1 MSKPVGG
8 TVPPPRSRFV
18 TLTDTFYRMAH
29 SHDHIHGHH
38 HHGEDTTEGRLW
50 ISIFLNLVIT
60 LAEFVGGIISN
71 SLSLL
76 SDALHNLNDT
86 ASLGIS
92 LVARK
97 ISKKQANR
105 EKTFG
110 YKRAEI
116 IGAFINLITLVIIA
130 LFLVKEGVER
140 FYNPQPIDGLIM
152 FIVAIIGLLGNV
164 ITAVLL
170 FSKSK
175 ENINI
180 RSAYV
185 HILSDAFSSVGVII
199 AGWLILEYQLY
210 IIDTILT
217 LIIAGYILWQSYYML
232 KKTIN
237 ILMESTPQEINI
249 EQVTDA
255 MKSVSKV
262 LDIHHV
268 HVWRLDE
275 QNILLESHVVID
287 EDQLANMEK
296 IKSRLKQLLK
306 SEYNIHHSTLEF
318 EFEPCENHA
327 EIPCN

>member
-1 MSKPVGG
+1 MEKI
-8 TVPPPRSRFV
+8 PRR
-18 TLTDTFYRMAH
+18 
-29 SHDHIHGHH
+29 
-38 HHGEDTTEGRLW
+38 ERLW
-50 ISIFLNLVIT
+50 ISIFLNLTIT

-97 ISKKQANR
+97 VSKKDANQD
-105 EKTFG
+105 KTFG

-152 FIVAIIGLLGNV
+152 FVVAAVGLLGNV

-170 FSKSK
+170 YKSSD

-180 RSAYV
+180 RSAYI
-185 HILSDAFSSVGVII
+185 HIMSDALSSVGVII

-210 IIDTILT
+210 ILDTILT
-217 LIIAGYILWQSYYML
+217 LAIAAYILVQSYHML
-232 KKTIN
+232 RETIN
-237 ILMESTPQEINI
+237 ILMESTPQSIDI
-249 EQVTDA
+249 EEVTSA
-255 MKSVSKV
+255 MKSVGNV
-262 LDIHHV
+262 LDIHHM

-275 QNILLESHVVID
+275 NNILLESHVVID
-287 EDQLANMEK
+287 EDQLGNMEK
-296 IKSRLKQLLK
+296 IKSNLKKVLK
-306 SEYNIHHSTLEF
+306 SDFDISHSTLEF
-318 EFEPCENHA
+318 EFEPCKNHA
-327 EIPCN
+327 EIPCH

>member
-1 MSKPVGG
+1 
-8 TVPPPRSRFV
+8 
-18 TLTDTFYRMAH
+18 MAH
-29 SHDHIHGHH
+29 SHDHSHGHH

-60 LAEFVGGIISN
+60 IAEFVGGILSN
-71 SLSLL
+71 SLALL

-97 ISKKQANR
+97 VSQKDANR
-105 EKTFG
+105 DKTFG

-130 LFLVKEGVER
+130 LYLVKEGVER
-140 FYNPQPIDGLIM
+140 FYNPQPIDGLTM
-152 FIVAIIGLLGNV
+152 FIVAIIGLIGNLV
-164 ITAVLL
+164 TAALL

-180 RSAYV
+180 RSAYI

-210 IIDTILT
+210 IIDTLLT
-217 LIIAGYILWQSYYML
+217 LLIAGYILWQSYYML

-237 ILMESTPQEINI
+237 ILMESTPREIDI
-249 EQVTDA
+249 EKVTEA
-255 MKSVSKV
+255 MKSTADV
-262 LDIHHV
+262 LDIHHL

-275 QNILLESHVVID
+275 SNILLESHVVID
-287 EDQLANMEK
+287 EDKLDQMER
-296 IKSRLKQLLK
+296 IKSNLKELLK
-306 SEYNIHHSTLEF
+306 SKYNIRHSTLEF
-318 EFEPCENHA
+318 EFEPCEDHA
-327 EIPCN
+327 EIPCH